1 MIPAQPGRYFFRY
14 EGTKPDGK
22 TYYFESEEVVAWNE
36 DGEPLVLD
44 ERIDHRRQLRTGSRA
59 PNYVGVVH
67 AAEGG
72 RTVQLIP
79 GNGWMVEHK
88 EEDGTRRG
96 EPILA
101 WALDVNGWVSPLTTD
116 SDGAVNSLHHSRRE
130 YRVYHPDA
138 YEIDAQ
144 GQRRGGESMDGRE

>member
-1 MIPAQPGRYFFRY
+1 MIPAQPGRYFLRY

-88 EEDGTRRG
+88 E
-96 EPILA
+96 
-101 WALDVNGWVSPLTTD
+101 DVNGWVSPLTTD